1 MRKLLPYLKE
11 YIRECILAP
20 GFKMLEACFE
30 LIVPIVIA
38 SLIDRGIGDGD
49 IPYIYLMIVVLFV
62 LAIVGCAVAITAQY
76 FSAKAAIGFATK
88 LRLVLFKHLMNLSY
102 PDIDEVGTSTM
113 ITRMTSDVNKVQT
126 GVNMFLRLFLRS
138 PFVVFGAMFMAF
150 TIDFTSALIFVAAI
164 IGIGGVVFFLISK
177 NIPALRQ
184 VQNRLD
190 EVTNSTRES
199 LTGLRVLR
207 AFRLE
212 SKAIDDFKDVN
223 GNYFDAQTRAG
234 NISALMNPLT
244 YVLINLATAG
254 VIYLGGIK
262 VSMGTLTAGQ
272 VIALYNYMS
281 QILVELVKLAN
292 LIVTLNRALASS
304 RRISDILDISPSME
318 DGIGAAEAGNRQ
330 KSCDSEDIQ
339 SGRAPYIEFNNV
351 SFAYPGAGE
360 ESLSDVNFQVNR
372 GETVGVRGGTGS
384 GKSTLVN
391 LIPRFYD
398 VTKGSVRID
407 GIDVRDYRVAELRRI
422 VGVVKQKAVLFKGS
436 IADNLRMGDEN
447 VSLEDMEKAI
457 ADSQS
462 GVIVDGKGVIEAE
475 VEQGGRNFSGGQRQR
490 LSIARTLAYK
500 PDILILD
507 DSSSAL
513 DYATDL
519 QLRRAIR
526 NLEYKPTV
534 FIISQRTGSIRYAD
548 KIIVLDD
555 GRVAGIGTHDE
566 LLDNCEVYREIHSS
580 QLTGKEA

>member
-11 YIRECILAP
+11 YVRECILAP

-49 IPYIYLMIVVLFV
+49 IPYIFQMIVVLFM

-150 TIDFTSALIFVAAI
+150 TIDFTSALIFVIAI
-164 IGIGGVVFFLISK
+164 VGIGGVVFFLISK

-212 SKAIDDFKDVN
+212 SKSIDDFKNVN

-244 YVLINLATAG
+244 YVLINLATVG

-262 VSMGTLTAGQ
+262 VSMGALTAGQ

-304 RRISDILDISPSME
+304 RRISDILDIKPSME
-318 DGIGAAEAGNRQ
+318 DGIGSKVDN
-330 KSCDSEDIQ
+330 Q
-339 SGRAPYIEFNNV
+339 SGREPYILFDNV
-351 SFAYPGAGE
+351 SFSYPGAGE
-360 ESLSDVNFQVNR
+360 ESLSDVSFQVNK
-372 GETVGVRGGTGS
+372 GETVGVIGGTGS

-407 GIDVRDYRVAELRRI
+407 GIDVRNYRFAELRKK

-436 IADNLRMGDEN
+436 IADNLRMGDEK

-457 ADSQS
+457 NDSQS
-462 GVIVDGKGVIEAE
+462 KVIVEGKGGIEAE

-500 PDILILD
+500 PEILILD

-534 FIISQRTGSIRYAD
+534 FIISQRTASIRYAD
-548 KIIVLDD
+548 KIIVLED
-555 GRVAGIGTHDE
+555 GLVAGIGTHDE
-566 LLDNCEVYREIHSS
+566 LLDTCEVYREIHSS

>member
-11 YIRECILAP
+11 YVRECILAP

-49 IPYIYLMIVVLFV
+49 IPYIFRMIVVLFM

-150 TIDFTSALIFVAAI
+150 TIDFTSALIFVIAI
-164 IGIGGVVFFLISK
+164 VGIGGVVFFLISK

-212 SKAIDDFKDVN
+212 SKSIDDFKNVN

-244 YVLINLATAG
+244 YVLINLATVG

-262 VSMGTLTAGQ
+262 VSMGALTAGQ

-304 RRISDILDISPSME
+304 RRISDILDIKPSME
-318 DGIGAAEAGNRQ
+318 DGIGSRADN
-330 KSCDSEDIQ
+330 K
-339 SGRAPYIEFNNV
+339 SGREPYILFDNV
-351 SFAYPGAGE
+351 SFSYPGAGE
-360 ESLSDVNFQVNR
+360 ESLSNVNFHVNR
-372 GETVGVRGGTGS
+372 GETVGVIGGTGS

-407 GIDVRDYRVAELRRI
+407 GIDVRDYRFAELRKK

-436 IADNLRMGDEN
+436 IADNLRMGDEK

-457 ADSQS
+457 NDSQS
-462 GVIVDGKGVIEAE
+462 KVIVEGKGGIEAE

-500 PDILILD
+500 PEILILD

-534 FIISQRTGSIRYAD
+534 FIISQRTASIRYAD
-548 KIIVLDD
+548 KIIVLED
-555 GRVAGIGTHDE
+555 GLVAGIGTHDE
-566 LLDNCEVYREIHSS
+566 LLDSCEVYREIHSS

>member
-11 YIRECILAP
+11 YVRECILAP

-49 IPYIYLMIVVLFV
+49 IPYIFRMIVVLFM

-150 TIDFTSALIFVAAI
+150 TIDFTSALIFVIAI
-164 IGIGGVVFFLISK
+164 VGIGGVVFFLISK

-212 SKAIDDFKDVN
+212 SKSIDDFKNVN

-244 YVLINLATAG
+244 YVLINLATIG

-262 VSMGTLTAGQ
+262 VSMGALTAGQ

-304 RRISDILDISPSME
+304 RRISDILDIKPSME
-318 DGIGAAEAGNRQ
+318 DGIGSRADN
-330 KSCDSEDIQ
+330 K
-339 SGRAPYIEFNNV
+339 SGREPYILFDNV
-351 SFAYPGAGE
+351 SFSYPGAGE
-360 ESLSDVNFQVNR
+360 ESLSNVNFHVNR
-372 GETVGVRGGTGS
+372 GETVGVIGGTGS

-407 GIDVRDYRVAELRRI
+407 GIDVRDYRFAELRKK

-436 IADNLRMGDEN
+436 IADNLRMGDEK

-457 ADSQS
+457 NDSQS
-462 GVIVDGKGVIEAE
+462 KVIVEGKGGIEAE

-534 FIISQRTGSIRYAD
+534 FIISQRTASIRYAD
-548 KIIVLDD
+548 KIIVLED
-555 GRVAGIGTHDE
+555 GLVAGIGTHDE
-566 LLDNCEVYREIHSS
+566 LLDTCEVYREIHSS